1 MTRQTL
7 AGFAAA
13 GICLLFAAS
22 ALAED
27 ARPLQR
33 SVLEDSP
40 ATAALFHPD
49 NVSSVTMLDR
59 MRDAGNGHVLAV
71 CVGEG
76 CDGALTERTAA
87 EHGWTFPLAY
97 DATGEASLELLGS
110 ATVPGVVRVS
120 GTPATMEAA
129 PRGTP
134 VAMPPGAAA
143 PAQQPSGRLSGLGM
157 GGGGGAKNPLS
168 TALTTSPDRS
178 GPSMIQLVALTVPVA
193 LLGLGLG
200 VLYLGSRRREDDEKQ
215 ERDEDALLAEHIHSR
230 HGRKSARSPSA
241 S

>member
-1 MTRQTL
+1 MTRRTL

-13 GICLLFAAS
+13 GICLLFTAT
-22 ALAED
+22 ALAKD

-49 NVSSVTMLDR
+49 EAASLTVLDR
-59 MRDAGNGHVLAV
+59 MRDAGNDHVLAV
-71 CVGEG
+71 CVGQG
-76 CDGALTERTAA
+76 CDGVLTEQTAA
-87 EHGWTFPLAY
+87 ERGWTFPLAY

-110 ATVPGVVRVS
+110 ATVPGVVRVG
-120 GTPATMEAA
+120 GTPAIPSA
-129 PRGTP
+129 PPR
-134 VAMPPGAAA
+134 AAA
-143 PAQQPSGRLSGLGM
+143 TSMPQAASTPPTQQPSGFLAGLGV
-157 GGGGGAKNPLS
+157 GGGGAKNPMS
-168 TALTTSPDRS
+168 SALTSSPERRVS
-178 GPSMIQLVALTVPVA
+178 SVVKLVALTVPMA

-200 VLYLGSRRREDDEKQ
+200 VLYLGSRRREDHREK